1 MTEINSN
8 QYLLDFAQCTTISQC
23 IAIKESLLKGDLI
36 ASLLQELKSGDPA
49 QKKSLGGQITSIK
62 SAITA
67 AADIKIQAIQALQEQ
82 DDYIKFDPTFASHQF
97 EETRQGVLHPI
108 IQVSNEIVGIFQRLG
123 FDIFDSTQVE
133 SQWYNFTSVGTP
145 DYHSARGM
153 QDTFFLGQQDSKG
166 ENYVMRTQVTSN
178 ICKYA
183 ETHKPPFRVV
193 FPGIVFRAENM
204 DATHDINFHQLDMW
218 MVDKQISISQL
229 VTLLEKVFREYFGDS
244 ELQVRLR
251 PSYFPFTEPSFEIDI
266 YAKWFKGGEWI
277 EVAGA
282 GPIHSQVIKN
292 MGLDTA
298 EYQGIAFGLG
308 LTRLVQMKLQITGIT
323 QFYNG
328 QLSFLRGE

>member
-1 MTEINSN
+1 MSENLSYYS
-8 QYLLDFAQCTTISQC
+8 QFDQCTSVSQC
-23 IAIKESLLKGDLI
+23 IITKESLLK
-36 ASLLQELKSGDPA
+36 SQELVNLLDRLKLGTPD
-49 QKKSLGGQITSIK
+49 QKKVLGGQITSIK
-62 SAITA
+62 LAISN
-67 AADIKIQAIQALQEQ
+67 AADTKIKELQDIAQQ
-82 DDYIKFDPTFASHQF
+82 DNFLEFDPSFASSEFQK
-97 EETRQGVLHPI
+97 TKNGSIHPI
-108 IQVSNEIVGIFQRLG
+108 IQVSNEIVSIFQRLG
-123 FDIFDSTQVE
+123 FDVYDSTQVE

-153 QDTFFLGQQDSKG
+153 QDTFFLAQEDERG
-166 ENYVMRTQVTSN
+166 EKYVMRTQVTSN

-183 ETHKPPFRVV
+183 ENHKPPFRVV
-193 FPGIVFRAENM
+193 FPGLVFRAENM

-218 MVDKQISISQL
+218 MVDKRISISQL
-229 VTLLEKVFREYFGDS
+229 VTLLQKVFREYFNDP
-244 ELQVRLR
+244 ELPIRLR

-266 YAKWFKGGEWI
+266 YAKWFKGGKWI

-282 GPIHSQVIKN
+282 GPIHRQVIKN
-292 MGLDTA
+292 MGLDDA

>member
-1 MTEINSN
+1 MSSSN
-8 QYLLDFAQCTTISQC
+8 QYQANFEAATSISQC
-23 IAIKESLLKGDLI
+23 IVIKETLLKSDQL
-36 ASLLQELKSGDPA
+36 ASLLQELKSSSPD
-49 QKKSLGGQITSIK
+49 QKKLLGGQITSLK
-62 SAITA
+62 SQITVA
-67 AADIKIQAIQALQEQ
+67 CDSKIQALQALQEE
-82 DDYIKFDPTFASHQF
+82 DNFIKFDPTFSSNKFQ
-97 EETRQGVLHPI
+97 EGKQGVLHPI

-153 QDTFFLGQQDSKG
+153 QDTFFLAQEDGNG
-166 ENYVMRTQVTSN
+166 EKYVMRTQVTSN
-178 ICKYA
+178 ICKYT

-193 FPGIVFRAENM
+193 FPGLVFRAENM
-204 DATHDINFHQLDMW
+204 DSTHDINFHQLDMW

-229 VTLLEKVFREYFGDS
+229 VTLLEKVFREYFNDP

-266 YAKWFKGGEWI
+266 YAKWFKGGKWI

-282 GPIHSQVIKN
+282 GPIHRQVIKN
-292 MGLDTA
+292 MGLDDN